1 LDGFIDQIAIPK
13 TDKKTLFFLSVAA
26 LAVL

>member
-1 LDGFIDQIAIPK
+1 LDGFIDQIAIAK
-13 TDKKTLFFLSVAA
+13 TDKETLFFLSVAA